1 LSTSIS
7 IIIITYN
14 RPQDCLELITDIS
27 RLNDVREALTDVI
40 VINNA
45 STVDYCAVKTF
56 IEQNPHIPFRYKDA
70 PANLGVAGGRNYAA
84 GFAQGD
90 LLVFVDDD
98 VLLADKAILQKI
110 IASFDKKL
118 SHGRETGAVSFK
130 VLYHSNGEMQVNA
143 FPHKQFNK
151 FKDKPA
157 FLTSYYVGCA
167 HAIKKQAWLQAGNY
181 PEDFFYGMEE
191 YDLSYRI
198 LNAGYAI
205 QYEASVVILHK
216 ESPLGR
222 KPVAEKLKM
231 QWVNKS
237 KVAWRYLPKRYFY
250 TTALLWSIEYFR
262 KAGFHGGPYFSAWR
276 KIVRIPWAEKRTPV
290 SGATLSYLKNVGAR
304 LWY

>member
-1 LSTSIS
+1 MNRSIS

-14 RPQDCLELITDIS
+14 RPADCLELLKDIS
-27 RLNDVREALTDVI
+27 LLNYIQEALTDVI

-45 STVDYCAVKTF
+45 STVDYSDIKTF
-56 IEQNPHIPFRYKDA
+56 IEQNPHLPFRYKDA
-70 PANLGVAGGRNYAA
+70 PSNLGVARGRNYAA

-98 VLLADKAILQKI
+98 VLLTDKDILPKI

-118 SHGRETGAVSFK
+118 SPDREVGAVSFK
-130 VLYHSNGEMQVNA
+130 VLYHSNGEMQVTA

-151 FKDKPA
+151 YKDKSE

-167 HAIKKQAWLQAGNY
+167 HAIKKQVWLQAGDY

-198 LNAGYAI
+198 LDAGYAI

-250 TTALLWSIEYFR
+250 TTALLWSFEYLK
-262 KAGFHGGPYFSAWR
+262 KAGFRKGLYFSAWR
-276 KIVRIPWAEKRTPV
+276 EIARIP
-290 SGATLSYLKNVGAR
+290 GLKNAALFLTVPC
-304 LWY
+304 LI